1 MYFSLQDIT
10 QQMMCNVEAVAMIE
24 KCARFHIFSAERL
37 CEEEMSAFS
46 HKINDENLTKC
57 LQSLKY
63 LYADMERKNKVYFET
78 EAEFRAYVVLMN
90 LNEGD
95 MLRWASWVSHFF
107 MIGYLW
113 HPLIIFNK
121 LQFKGWSFG
130 WTNISS
136 YVFDIF
142 FFYIT
147 LFFNFCDTEKS
158 NIFTY
163 FFLTEICLCWV
174 LIDLRFWS
182 VLKIIYSWFNWK
194 FYNIKNILHWK
205 HFQSEMSWMQ

>member
-1 MYFSLQDIT
+1 
-10 QQMMCNVEAVAMIE
+10 MCNVEAVAMIE

-95 MLRWASWVSHFF
+95 MLR
-107 MIGYLW
+107 
-113 HPLIIFNK
+113 
-121 LQFKGWSFG
+121 
-130 WTNISS
+130 
-136 YVFDIF
+136 
-142 FFYIT
+142 
-147 LFFNFCDTEKS
+147 
-158 NIFTY
+158 
-163 FFLTEICLCWV
+163 
-174 LIDLRFWS
+174 
-182 VLKIIYSWFNWK
+182 
-194 FYNIKNILHWK
+194 
-205 HFQSEMSWMQ
+205 